1 MKLSTLAASLAAA
14 VLSFGLSAPVTAQ
27 SYPDRPLRIIVPT
40 GAGGDIDAIARS
52 FQREFEAMGLF
63 PSVVV
68 LNQPGGGGTI
78 GTRALKD
85 ADPDG
90 YTIGL
95 WQAGIVTSRAMG
107 IVEFDHTAFEI
118 LGGSG
123 AASTGIGIK
132 TDGKYA
138 DMPSLI
144 EGLRANPE
152 SVTFAT
158 NIGLPVHFIP
168 MMFADKAGIEFRFA
182 QIGGGA
188 DRLAS
193 ILGGHTDVSMF
204 STSEFLRFAESGITP
219 LMLFSEQR
227 DPKIPD
233 VPTAMEL
240 GIDFSTNDGRIW
252 LAPAGVP
259 EDRLAYLSDAIQ
271 QVLQDPEVREG
282 FEALG
287 LSPEFRTPELVR
299 GDLDKMLEAAL
310 PLVDKARQLAP

>member
-14 VLSFGLSAPVTAQ
+14 VLSFGLTVPAAAQ

-85 ADPDG
+85 ADADG

-107 IVEFDHTAFEI
+107 IVDYDHTAFEI

-132 TDGKYA
+132 TDGAYA
-138 DMPSLI
+138 DMPALI

-168 MMFADKAGIEFRFA
+168 MMFADKAGIDFRFA

-204 STSEFLRFAESGITP
+204 STSEFLRFAESGIRP
-219 LMLFSEQR
+219 LMLFSPER

-233 VPTAMEL
+233 VPTALEL
-240 GIDFSTNDGRIW
+240 GVDFSIDNGRIW
-252 LAPAGVP
+252 LAPLGVP
-259 EDRLAYLSDAIQ
+259 EDRLTYLLEAIQ
-271 QVLQDPEVREG
+271 TVLEDPQVQAD

-287 LSPEFRTPELVR
+287 LSPVYRSRELVR
-299 GDLDKMLEAAL
+299 EDLDMMLDAAL

>member
-1 MKLSTLAASLAAA
+1 MKLLTFAASVAAA
-14 VLSFGLSAPVTAQ
+14 VLSFGLSVPAAAQ

-95 WQAGIVTSRAMG
+95 WQAGVVTSRAMG

-138 DMPSLI
+138 DMPALI

-168 MMFADKAGIEFRFA
+168 MMFAEQAGIEFRFA

-204 STSEFLRFAESGITP
+204 STSEFLRFADSGISP
-219 LMLFSEQR
+219 LMLFSAER
-227 DPKIPD
+227 DPKLPD
-233 VPTAMEL
+233 VPTALEL

-271 QVLQDPEVREG
+271 QVLQDPEVRAG

-287 LSPEFRTPELVR
+287 LSPEFRAPELVR